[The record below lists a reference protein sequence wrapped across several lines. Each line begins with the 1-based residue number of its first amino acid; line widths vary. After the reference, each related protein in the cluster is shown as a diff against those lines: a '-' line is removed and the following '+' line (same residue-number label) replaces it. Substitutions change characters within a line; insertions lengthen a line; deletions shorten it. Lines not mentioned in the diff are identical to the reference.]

1 MSLINKFIF
10 SIIEKRLKS
19 AYSNKFKQFGIS
31 PKSVFWKNG
40 FTQDLRLELIIK
52 VLLEFN
58 SLNNNIISDVGCGY
72 GRLLEKLICHKLL
85 DLNMYYGIDINQDF
99 IKFCQ
104 SKFKG
109 KNIIF
114 KKAITPPCDVDYTI
128 MSGTYNLC
136 TLDNIEIWEKYLC
149 SCLSR
154 NWRKT
159 KKAMIFNLLEKNLRV
174 ISGGLYYSN
183 KNWIKNYCEV
193 NFGETK
199 ITKSNLLPNDILILV
214 RR

>member
-1 MSLINKFIF
+1 MSIINKLNF
-10 SIIEKRLKS
+10 SLIEKRLKT
-19 AYSNKFKQFGIS
+19 AYSNKFKEFGVS

-52 VLLEFN
+52 ILLEFKN
-58 SLNNNIISDVGCGY
+58 LNNNKISDVGCGY
-72 GRLLEKLICHKLL
+72 GRLLEKLRSHKLL
-85 DLNMYYGIDINQDF
+85 NLNIYYGIDINQDF
-99 IKFCQ
+99 INFCQ
-104 SKFKG
+104 SKFKT
-109 KNIIF
+109 KNVIF
-114 KKAITPPCDVDYTI
+114 KKGTLPPCDVDFTI

-136 TLDNIEIWEKYLC
+136 TLNNIEVWEKYLC
-149 SCLSR
+149 SCLSK
-154 NWRKT
+154 NWQKT
-159 KKAMIFNLLEKNLRV
+159 KKAMIFNLLEKKTRV

-183 KNWIKNYCEV
+183 KNWIKNYCEI